1 MKYLSHFVLSLAV
14 LGTGCG
20 DPSGASDAGTADN
33 VLSSSD
39 HNQKAL
45 NASDETQ
52 PASLTLTPL
61 DADAVFGRLEPVEAP
76 TGPCPWLSDET
87 ALGAIETQKTFI
99 RREVSNQACIWNY
112 NSGFEISV
120 RVESVGNAKPVA
132 ERVYN
137 FDNPPEL
144 RPQSG
149 PGTNATLLLDTTW
162 KQYDPRPYAYAF
174 EQSDELIFIRTTGVK
189 TSLEGLRAVAE
200 EIAESRPGVPS
211 IERQTHS
218 ILPAFDPCTVWT
230 DSEVAALI
238 DVDSHHSSRR
248 SGHNCIYAV
257 TPKSGTETIE
267 VQTNFFKGDTTNFE
281 KMAAKG
287 FEDVSGFQV
296 PALIKHE
303 DYGRQK
309 STNLFALHPEGIVG
323 VTVLGPGPDY
333 DDIAETYIKNLLQR
347 LQ

>member
-1 MKYLSHFVLSLAV
+1 MKYLGHVVLSLAV
-14 LGTGCG
+14 LAAGCG
-20 DPSGASDAGTADN
+20 ASSDASDAGTPDITLA
-33 VLSSSD
+33 SSD
-39 HNQKAL
+39 DNQ
-45 NASDETQ
+45 NAFSASGGTQ
-52 PASLTLTPL
+52 PASLTLAPL
-61 DADAVFGRLEPVEAP
+61 DADAVFGRLEPVETA
-76 TGPCPWLSDET
+76 TGPCPWLIDET
-87 ALGAIETQKTFI
+87 ALGAIKTEKTFI

-120 RVESVGNAKPVA
+120 RIESLENAEPVT

-162 KQYDPRPYAYAF
+162 KEYDPRPYAYSF
-174 EQSDELIFIRTTGVK
+174 EQSDELVFIRTTGVEA
-189 TSLEGLRAVAE
+189 SLEGLRAVAE
-200 EIAESRPGVPS
+200 EIAGSRPGAPS

-230 DSEVAALI
+230 ESEVAALI
-238 DVDSHHSSRR
+238 DADSHRSSRR
-248 SGHNCIYAV
+248 SGHYCTYAV

-267 VQTNFFKGDTTNFE
+267 VQTNFFEGDTTNFE

-287 FEDVSGFQV
+287 FEDVSGFEV

-323 VTVLGPGPDY
+323 VTVLGPDPDY
-333 DDIAETYIKNLLQR
+333 DDLAEAYIKNLLQR